1 VLASAGAVERKR
13 AMDRSLVDPFGLRDL
28 LGVVRVEHDYQVEV
42 AVADMAWCRFPVRV
56 QRLVRKTALVN
67 CSGCTRIRFM
77 RFFGDADTAMTM
89 RDTRPRFFASVDAG
103 SGYCSRRMD
112 PAMKANFGDPANESG
127 VHYH

>member
-56 QRLVRKTALVN
+56 QRLVRKTPLVN

-89 RDTRPRFFASVDAG
+89 RET
-103 SGYCSRRMD
+103 
-112 PAMKANFGDPANESG
+112 
-127 VHYH
+127 